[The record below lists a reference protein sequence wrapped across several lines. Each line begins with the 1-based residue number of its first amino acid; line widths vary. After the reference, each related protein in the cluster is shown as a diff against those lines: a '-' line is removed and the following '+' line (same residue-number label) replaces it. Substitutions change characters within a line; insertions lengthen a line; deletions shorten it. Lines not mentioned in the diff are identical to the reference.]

1 MRCPNLGWLLRRSS
15 STPSFQLMSKL
26 CTLTGKRGTGNRDII
41 SARRKMKM
49 PSLTWHAQNIY
60 CSICILRHCS
70 FPDLSLGL
78 AGWKSCDCGW
88 TCDQLTSNTH
98 TAVLFIHYSTA
109 LENSIEFY
117 RLKWLIPWSLWTS
130 AEPVRT
136 ADAWQFLHSDIM
148 TGTWCKVTGQHLASL
163 RRRHKEDGDTSHLF
177 GRHRMPVANRHT
189 IDAAWQTVGV
199 SVPAERHAGV
209 MIMQVKS
216 DFLWKRFCF
225 NTIH

>member
-1 MRCPNLGWLLRRSS
+1 MISILIRCPNLGWLLRRSS

-109 LENSIEFY
+109 LENSII
-117 RLKWLIPWSLWTS
+117 KI
-130 AEPVRT
+130 
-136 ADAWQFLHSDIM
+136 
-148 TGTWCKVTGQHLASL
+148 HLA
-163 RRRHKEDGDTSHLF
+163 DWNALF
-177 GRHRMPVANRHT
+177 PEAFEPRQSRSEQ
-189 IDAAWQTVGV
+189 QTRG
-199 SVPAERHAGV
+199 SFST
-209 MIMQVKS
+209 Q
-216 DFLWKRFCF
+216 
-225 NTIH
+225 T